1 VRARWA
7 IAATTAAGL
16 TIFVANGWPVA
27 ALGCVAILSVLAFI
41 MWIVSQP
48 RRITAVERL
57 LRALRDLF
65 K

>member
-7 IAATTAAGL
+7 VAATGAAGL
-16 TIFVANGWPVA
+16 TIFFANGWPVA

-41 MWIVSQP
+41 MWIVSDP
-48 RRITAVERL
+48 ERIAAVERL
-57 LRALRDLF
+57 IRALRDLF